1 MIGTSNI
8 LDAKVHVLLT
18 KEKQA
23 NSENNTKKEYSTVV
37 QSLVKRQQ
45 ELSVL
50 LCFVAFIV
58 DFEQIFFVS
67 PSLVKTKDVRELHSL
82 IFLWR
87 RIL

>member
-67 PSLVKTKDVRELHSL
+67 SSLVKTKDVRELHSL

>member
-23 NSENNTKKEYSTVV
+23 NSESNTKKEYRKVV

-45 ELSVL
+45 ELSAL
-50 LCFVAFIV
+50 LCVVAFIV
-58 DFEQIFFVS
+58 DFEQI
-67 PSLVKTKDVRELHSL
+67 LL
-82 IFLWR
+82 FL
-87 RIL
+87 LS

>member
-1 MIGTSNI
+1 MLGTSNI

-67 PSLVKTKDVRELHSL
+67 SSLVKTKDVRELHSL
-82 IFLWR
+82 IFL
-87 RIL
+87 

>member
-67 PSLVKTKDVRELHSL
+67 SSLVKTKDVRELHSL
-82 IFLWR
+82 IFL
-87 RIL
+87 